1 MPTDIIEANELIL
14 KYKET
19 GDIALRNQIVLQYGS
34 MVKYIA
40 VSMRNLYS

>member
-1 MPTDIIEANELIL
+1 MPVDVIDTNELIL

-19 GDIALRNQIVLQYGS
+19 GDVTLRNQIVLQFGS

-40 VSMRNLYS
+40 VSMRNIS